1 MEMTVK
7 EIEKRIKSELWHIQS
22 CDERIAVLKA
32 DKAATKK
39 ALAFWRGELKAA
51 KKSEKAKEKPA
62 KKYAMPWMEYWGGD
76 APYDVAGDLEET
88 YEDENRKSAYLWTA
102 GKRKIPSADLET
114 RPEEH
119 ESHGY
124 TCAYE
129 RWGRMVCT
137 EAIEAGCADADAVEK
152 YVMEHHGKGED

>member
-1 MEMTVK
+1 MAMTVK
-7 EIEKRIKSELWHIQS
+7 EIEWQIKLEMRHMKD
-22 CDERIAVLKA
+22 CDDKIAMLNA
-32 DKAATKK
+32 DKAASKK

-51 KKSEKAKEKPA
+51 KESEKAKEKPA
-62 KKYAMPWMEYWGGD
+62 KKYAMPWMEYWGCD

-88 YEDENRKSAYLWTA
+88 YEDENRKSAVLWTA

-124 TCAYE
+124 TFAYE
-129 RWGRMVCT
+129 KWGRMVCT
-137 EAIEAGCADADAVEK
+137 EAIEAGCADAVAVEK
-152 YVMEHHGKGED
+152 YVMEHHGKKEG